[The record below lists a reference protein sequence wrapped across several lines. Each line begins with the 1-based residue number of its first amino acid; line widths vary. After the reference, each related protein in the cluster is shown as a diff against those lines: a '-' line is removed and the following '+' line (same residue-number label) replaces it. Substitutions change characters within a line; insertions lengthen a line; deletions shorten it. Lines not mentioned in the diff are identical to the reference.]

1 MKSLMKTGFMSVVL
15 LLSFIVFAAEGDVA
29 KVIILKGSVK
39 VKLKDN
45 TVKTLKKGDWVPEG
59 AQVKTEAKSFVK
71 LLFIDKSQMNLGP
84 NSQMIINKF
93 PKKKAGIITLMKGSL
108 RSKVSKDYM
117 QMDKTGEKLYIKT
130 KTAAMGV
137 RGTDF
142 EVGFIDGVTT
152 TNLYEGSLVI
162 TSFEGNGSPPDMEK
176 LFRDQAK
183 LIPISAG
190 QMAIFKGPS
199 SMPSVLKIPDN
210 VMKEAVKSGGKGGN
224 LKTLSNSNIKVGGN
238 NLLLP
243 GTKKEDVANSSAG
256 EASTVAGSES
266 TKGPVVKDEKG
277 ATDVGPGSPGMV
289 FAAPP
294 KDGQKE
300 VGIGPG
306 SSSMAFGAP
315 PKDGQKEDGRG
326 PASEGGPTDRAK
338 DKDGEDCPLS
348 GCGGVTGVKGPRD
361 IKMNEFSI
369 DGPKLE
375 DPCVNDPGLCE
386 VAPLDG
392 DICVLNPQLPQ
403 CGGGSESSTNVQFNF
418 STE

>member
-142 EVGFIDGVTT
+142 EVGFNNGITT
-152 TNLYEGSLVI
+152 TNLYEGALVV
-162 TSFEGNGSPPDMEK
+162 TSFEGIGPPPDMAK
-176 LFRDQAK
+176 LFGDQTK

-199 SMPSVLKIPDN
+199 SMPSVLKIPEN
-210 VMKEAVKSGGKGGN
+210 IMKEAVKSGGKGGN

-277 ATDVGPGSPGMV
+277 AMDVGPGGPSMAFDG
-289 FAAPP
+289 PP
-294 KDGQKE
+294 KDGE
-300 VGIGPG
+300 
-306 SSSMAFGAP
+306 M
-315 PKDGQKEDGRG
+315 EDGRA
-326 PASEGGPTDRAK
+326 PASDGDSIDGEKASAPGDDEGG
-338 DKDGEDCPLS
+338 DCPLS
-348 GCGGVTGVKGPRD
+348 GCGGVAGIEGGTD
-361 IKMNEFSI
+361 IEPEFGM
-369 DGPKLE
+369 DGPMLE

-386 VAPLDG
+386 VVPLNG
-392 DICVLNPQLPQ
+392 DICALNPQLEQ
-403 CGGGSESSTNVQFNF
+403 CGGGGGSSTNVQFNF
-418 STE
+418 TTQ

>member
-1 MKSLMKTGFMSVVL
+1 MKSLLKTGLMSFVL

-59 AQVKTEAKSFVK
+59 AQVKTEDKSFVK

-93 PKKKAGIITLMKGSL
+93 PKKKAGIITLMKGQL
-108 RSKVSKDYM
+108 RSKVTKDYM
-117 QMDKTGEKLYIKT
+117 QMDQTKEKLYIKT

-142 EVGFIDGVTT
+142 EVGFENGITT
-152 TNLYEGSLVI
+152 TNLYEGALVV
-162 TSFEGNGSPPDMEK
+162 TSFDEMGPPPNMAK
-176 LFRDQAK
+176 LFGDQAK
-183 LIPISAG
+183 LVPISAG

-199 SMPSVLKIPDN
+199 AMPAVLKIPEN
-210 VMKEAVKSGGKGGN
+210 IMKEAVKSGGKGGN

-256 EASTVAGSES
+256 EASKVASGGGDD
-266 TKGPVVKDEKG
+266 KGPVVKEEKAPAVEG
-277 ATDVGPGSPGMV
+277 GRGPGDKIAG
-289 FAAPP
+289 
-294 KDGQKE
+294 
-300 VGIGPG
+300 GPG
-306 SSSMAFGAP
+306 VAGGPNNGGNGGGPM
-315 PKDGQKEDGRG
+315 DGPNDGRG
-326 PASEGGPTDRAK
+326 PASADDGGGPPGEFGGEEGG
-338 DKDGEDCPLS
+338 GDCPLS
-348 GCGGVTGVKGPRD
+348 GCGGVTGAEGPAGFEP
-361 IKMNEFSI
+361 EFGM
-369 DGPKLE
+369 DGPLLE
-375 DPCVNDPGLCE
+375 DPCVLDPGLCE

-392 DICVLNPQLPQ
+392 DICAANPQLPQ
-403 CGGGSESSTNVQFNF
+403 CGGSAGSSTNVQFNF